1 MCLHVVCV
9 SSYSQKLTNT
19 ICSLSEMIFPSFF
32 WKSEHHSVCS
42 VIFWPLKN
50 AVDDPHVRVLHE
62 CFVIVECVC
71 VRVLFSCWSPSLVLS
86 GAHIPLSCGPPH
98 LHYAQL
104 LNKALFVLSH
114 THSLCL
120 SPVESACG
128 HSWLTSIV
136 LKSLS
141 PDYVYMSIVRV
152 WRLIGLDRELHW
164 GEEINQK
171 QWWDQRAVNEFACG
185 TNSSLSCGFVRC
197 I

>member
-1 MCLHVVCV
+1 MCLHVVCFFILLKAHRYNI
-9 SSYSQKLTNT
+9 YSVRND
-19 ICSLSEMIFPSFF
+19 IPFFF
-32 WKSEHHSVCS
+32 WESEHYSVCS

-50 AVDDPHVRVLHE
+50 AVGDPRVRVLHE

-71 VRVLFSCWSPSLVLS
+71 VQVLFSCWSPSLVLS
-86 GAHIPLSCGPPH
+86 GAHVPLSCGPPH

-120 SPVESACG
+120 SPVESACS

-152 WRLIGLDRELHW
+152 WRLIRLDRELHW

-171 QWWDQRAVNEFACG
+171 RWWDQRAINEFASG
-185 TNSSLSCGFVRC
+185 TNISLNCG

>member
-1 MCLHVVCV
+1 M
-9 SSYSQKLTNT
+9 T
-19 ICSLSEMIFPSFF
+19 FPSFF
-32 WKSEHHSVCS
+32 ESLNITVSAHSYFDPWKMQLMTPVSGCCMSVLLL
-42 VIFWPLKN
+42 FN
-50 AVDDPHVRVLHE
+50 
-62 CFVIVECVC
+62 VC

-86 GAHIPLSCGPPH
+86 GAHVPLSCGPPH

-128 HSWLTSIV
+128 HSRLTSIV

-152 WRLIGLDRELHW
+152 WRLIRLDREFHW

-171 QWWDQRAVNEFACG
+171 QWWDQRAINEFACG
-185 TNSSLSCGFVRC
+185 TNISLNCGFVHC